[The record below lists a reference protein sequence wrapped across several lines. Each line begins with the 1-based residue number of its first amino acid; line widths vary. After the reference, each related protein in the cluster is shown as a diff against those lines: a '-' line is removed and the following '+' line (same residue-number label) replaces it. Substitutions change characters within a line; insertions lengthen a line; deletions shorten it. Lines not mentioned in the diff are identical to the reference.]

1 MTPDQAHDEYDD
13 TDETEAAAGG
23 VEPSMLDVLG
33 RTIVAMQAQLDVAL
47 TVFRVLQL
55 DETRRHALNED
66 QRRELLDLLHV
77 GQTGGEREMPRTFQ
91 QRRPPDRPNVSTPVT
106 RERPS

>member
-1 MTPDQAHDEYDD
+1 MTTDHGHDETDD
-13 TDETEAAAGG
+13 IDETTTEEGT
-23 VEPSMLDVLG
+23 EPSMLDVLG

-66 QRRELLDLLHV
+66 QRRELRELLHV
-77 GQTGGEREMPRTFQ
+77 GETGGNREMPRTFG
-91 QRRPPDRPNVSTPVT
+91 QRRPADGPIVSTPAT
-106 RERPS
+106 REKPS